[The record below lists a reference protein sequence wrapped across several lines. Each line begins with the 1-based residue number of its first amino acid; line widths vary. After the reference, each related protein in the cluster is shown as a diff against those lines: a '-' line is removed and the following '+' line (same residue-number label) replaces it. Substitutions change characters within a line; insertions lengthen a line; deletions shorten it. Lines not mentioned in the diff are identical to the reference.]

1 MGRKHFEKFRKKTS
15 FSMCG
20 GKRKFKSSEASK
32 MAHRFKQRKYL
43 CPICNG
49 WHLTKLKEYYGK
61 YEQTTKE
68 AES

>member
-1 MGRKHFEKFRKKTS
+1 
-15 FSMCG
+15 
-20 GKRKFKSSEASK
+20 